1 VVRETVKAFL
11 DKWLE
16 TYAATNTTLR
26 TRVGYQGYIQRY
38 IIPSIG
44 HVELQKLTPRQI
56 QNVYAGMLEKGLS
69 NTTVAQLHRILHKA
83 FATAVK
89 WGLLARNPVDA
100 TTAPRLERKQ
110 MDMWDLDTIDR
121 FLEVA
126 CESRFCE
133 LYQLAIL
140 TGLRWSELC
149 GLKWE
154 NVDLVAHR
162 LSLVETLQRIK
173 GYGLV
178 EGRPKTARSRRSI
191 ALSPQAVDVLHANR
205 GRQIEQQLEAG
216 SLWQN
221 TGYVFTKADGSP
233 VAPDMISKDFCAL
246 VRKAGL
252 PHLTFHGLRHAHA
265 TLFLVAGVNPKVVSE
280 RLGHSNIAITMDIYS
295 HVIPGLQEEAALL
308 LDQRLVIKR
317 PPSE

>member
-1 VVRETVKAFL
+1 MKR
-11 DKWLE
+11 
-16 TYAATNTTLR
+16 
-26 TRVGYQGYIQRY
+26 
-38 IIPSIG
+38 PC
-44 HVELQKLTPRQI
+44 
-56 QNVYAGMLEKGLS
+56 
-69 NTTVAQLHRILHKA
+69 VA
-83 FATAVK
+83 
-89 WGLLARNPVDA
+89 W
-100 TTAPRLERKQ
+100 
-110 MDMWDLDTIDR
+110 
-121 FLEVA
+121 
-126 CESRFCE
+126 ESRFCE

-140 TGLRWSELC
+140 TGLRRSELC

-154 NVDLVAHR
+154 NVDLVAR
-162 LSLVETLQRIK
+162 RFSVVETLQRIK

-191 ALSPQAVDVLHANR
+191 ALSPQAVDVLHAIR

-216 SLWQN
+216 PLWQS
-221 TGYVFTKADGSP
+221 TGYVFTQADGSP